1 MQPHAAGAV
10 LVGSCDDRGMRGVVV
25 VAALAAC
32 SHGNPGGHPGDAGQS
47 PDASTSTGALCQS
60 GSNTTSAGSAQITLD
75 VDVALGPLQ
84 QQFSGAPVQSST
96 PLPVSDYIYGINQ
109 YPENNYFL
117 SYPAIQFGLMR
128 WGGDSYSDWNW
139 TNNDDNVGRD
149 NGYTNTNQFM
159 PFAYGNVPS
168 DPSYHGNPH
177 DTNPVGA
184 LVDGND
190 SVPSAQQ
197 RGTASLVTVS
207 VQDYL
212 AANADD
218 MAVTYAPSADFG
230 SNSPANQS
238 AFVSHMAQYTGAPIF
253 YELDNE
259 PNYWSGTH
267 PEVFGTNDLSFDE
280 LVARDTAYATAVKA
294 AAPSAIVFGPVVAGV
309 DGMTSLDDYGNLA
322 SSNPYATSG
331 TDAVTYFLSKLGP
344 HLVDVLDL
352 HYYND
357 TKDKTGTAKAPDDCV
372 QGARDYWDPTYS
384 TPDTTYD
391 DYITGWKPRTLIP
404 RIESKIAANAPGTGL
419 AFTEYNNGCELAIA
433 GGVAEADTL
442 GVFGQYGVFA
452 ATAWPLQSAAPGGNW
467 LVGAF
472 GAYRDYDGSG
482 ATVGT
487 LAVSATS
494 SDVTQ
499 VAVYGFAHS
508 GTAAGVEVVAINRTG
523 APVAVELRLS
533 NACTVATARVFQLTS
548 ASAAMASAGPNVAV
562 AGNALAY
569 TLPATSV
576 TTFELR

>member
-1 MQPHAAGAV
+1 MP
-10 LVGSCDDRGMRGVVV
+10 
-25 VAALAAC
+25 
-32 SHGNPGGHPGDAGQS
+32 DAG
-47 PDASTSTGALCQS
+47 TGAQCET
-60 GSNTTSAGSAQITLD
+60 GSNTTSPGGAQITLD
-75 VDVALGPLQ
+75 IDVALGPLQ
-84 QQFSGAPVQSST
+84 QQFSGPPLQISA
-96 PLPVSDYIYGINQ
+96 PLPVSAYIYGINQ

-117 SYPAIQFGLMR
+117 SYTTIQFGLMR

-159 PFAYGNVPS
+159 PFAYGNNPS

-177 DTNPVGA
+177 DTNVVGA

-190 SVPSAQQ
+190 SVPAAQQ
-197 RGTASLVTVS
+197 RSTASLVTVS

-230 SNSPANQS
+230 SNAPDNQA
-238 AFVSHMAQYTGAPIF
+238 AFVSQMAQYAGAPIF

-267 PEVFGTNDLSFDE
+267 PEVFGGSDLSFDE
-280 LVARDTAYATAVKA
+280 LVSRDSAYATAVKSV
-294 AAPSAIVFGPVVAGV
+294 APNALVFGPVIAGI

-322 SSNPYATSG
+322 SSNPYATTG
-331 TDAVTYFLSKLGP
+331 TDAVTYFLSKIGP

-357 TKDKTGTAKAPDDCV
+357 AKDKSGTPKDADDCV

-391 DYITGWKPRTLIP
+391 DYITGWKPRALIP

-419 AFTEYNNGCELAIA
+419 AFTEYNNGCEQEIA

-452 ATAWPLQSAAPGGNW
+452 ATAWPLQSAAPGSNW
-467 LVGAF
+467 LVGAI
-472 GAYRDYDGSG
+472 GAYRSYDNGG
-482 ATVGT
+482 DTVGE

-499 VAVYGFAHS
+499 VSVYGFAHE
-508 GTAAGVEVVAINRTG
+508 GTTPGVEVVAINRTSS
-523 APVAVELRLS
+523 PVAVMLRLS
-533 NACTVATARVFQLTS
+533 NACTLTTARVFQLTS
-548 ASAAMASAGPNVAV
+548 ASAAMASAGPDVAIS
-562 AGNALAY
+562 GNALSY
-569 TLPATSV
+569 SLPATSV